1 MSDTIGRITV
11 PSVINSGQTFPLTT
25 RYPFGFSVERP
36 VIVHRFGVRRHGDFI
51 LRKVH
56 HPDRSML
63 DLGHCQI
70 GEEKG
75 SGDPHLSIHFSEASL
90 LAAEMDGVR
99 IFGGV
104 DVAISWDDKRWFR
117 VIGTR

>member
-1 MSDTIGRITV
+1 
-11 PSVINSGQTFPLTT
+11 
-25 RYPFGFSVERP
+25 
-36 VIVHRFGVRRHGDFI
+36 
-51 LRKVH
+51 
-56 HPDRSML
+56 L